1 MHLPIGP
8 PRLTPPH
15 AATLCLMLACL
26 IGLPGLAAAD
36 DDRGLILVCPSHGT
50 GQSFTIHGRFIE
62 DDRVRAAKT
71 SASRWRNLRNNL
83 KLLESDEIEDAVI
96 EVQVGDWKGVG
107 KTDDDGVFRV
117 VASLPPAKA
126 LRPGVHRI
134 RATAID
140 DQGHP
145 APAAQG
151 ALFVLPAKGLAI
163 ISDIDDTI
171 LHTGVTSKREMMKNA
186 LLKNAAQVDPVPGAA
201 TAYTRAKAAGASL
214 IFYLSGSPQNFVRR
228 MQDFLRL
235 RKFPLGPL
243 LLKNFGTDPTFD
255 QQTYK
260 MAHLKRVFEAHPG
273 LRFILVGDSG
283 EHDPELYAK
292 VRGLYPAR
300 VAAVLI
306 RLVVNGDNRP
316 ERFPNMHVVAD
327 HAKSPDVL
335 VDLVKRAAARP

>member
-1 MHLPIGP
+1 MHLPAATP
-8 PRLTPPH
+8 PRLT
-15 AATLCLMLACL
+15 TLCLTLACL

-36 DDRGLILVCPSHGT
+36 DDPGLILVYPSHGT
-50 GQSFTIHGRFIE
+50 GQSFTIQGRFIE
-62 DDRVRAAKT
+62 DDRVRTAKT
-71 SASRWRNLRNNL
+71 SASRWRNLRNTL
-83 KLLESDEIEDAVI
+83 KLLESDEIEGALI
-96 EVQVGDWKGVG
+96 QVQVGDWKGVG
-107 KTDDDGVFRV
+107 KTDDDGVFSV
-117 VASLPPAKA
+117 VASLPPGKA

-134 RATAID
+134 SATATD

-145 APAAQG
+145 ALAARG
-151 ALFVLPAKGLAI
+151 ALFVLPPKGLAI

-171 LHTGVTSKREMMKNA
+171 LHTGVTSKREMTKNA
-186 LLKNAAQVDPVPGAA
+186 LLKNAAQIDPVPGAA
-201 TAYTRAKAAGASL
+201 TAYAKAKAAGALL

-228 MQDFLRL
+228 IEGFLRL

-260 MAHLKRVFEAHPG
+260 MAHLKRVFETHPG

-300 VAAVLI
+300 VEAVLI
-306 RLVVNGDNRP
+306 RLVVDGDNRP
-316 ERFPNMHVVAD
+316 ERFANMHVVAD

-335 VDLVKRAAARP
+335 VDLVKTAALRP